1 MSTLTVK
8 INWLKMNSKYFILL
22 FFLSGTALRAQ
33 ESPERINEVFRAYS
47 MATSKQDSIQSYND
61 RLSDKVSMATYREE
75 LISSSGK
82 NGLASVL
89 VSLGTGIG
97 SLALAV
103 QGETSASYVL
113 SVAGQTVSAILLA
126 RAFIL
131 LSKAGEELADER
143 LAREGIPVN

>member
-1 MSTLTVK
+1 MIKFYFS
-8 INWLKMNSKYFILL
+8 FILL
-22 FFLSGTALRAQ
+22 GYSSFLFAQ

-61 RLSDKVSMATYREE
+61 RLVDIVSMATYREE

-82 NGLASVL
+82 SGLASVL

>member
-1 MSTLTVK
+1 MIKLYFT
-8 INWLKMNSKYFILL
+8 FILL
-22 FFLSGTALRAQ
+22 VCSSFLFAQ

-47 MATSKQDSIQSYND
+47 MVNLKQDSIQSNND
-61 RLSDKVSMATYREE
+61 RLADKVSMVTYREE

-82 NGLASVL
+82 SGLASVL
-89 VSLGTGIG
+89 VSLGTSIG

-126 RAFIL
+126 RSFVL
-131 LSKAGEELADER
+131 LSKAGEELANER
-143 LAREGIPVN
+143 LEKESIPVN

>member
-1 MSTLTVK
+1 
-8 INWLKMNSKYFILL
+8 MNKFYFSFILL
-22 FFLSGTALRAQ
+22 VYSSFLFAQ

-61 RLSDKVSMATYREE
+61 RLVDIVSMATYREE

-82 NGLASVL
+82 SGLASVL

>member
-1 MSTLTVK
+1 MIKLYFT
-8 INWLKMNSKYFILL
+8 FILL
-22 FFLSGTALRAQ
+22 GCTFLFAQ

-47 MATSKQDSIQSYND
+47 MVNLKQDSIQSYND
-61 RLSDKVSMATYREE
+61 RLADKVSMVTYREE

-82 NGLASVL
+82 SGLASVL
-89 VSLGTGIG
+89 VSLGTSIG

-126 RAFIL
+126 RSFVL
-131 LSKAGEELADER
+131 LSKAGEELANER
-143 LAREGIPVN
+143 LEKESIPVN

>member
-1 MSTLTVK
+1 
-8 INWLKMNSKYFILL
+8 
-22 FFLSGTALRAQ
+22 
-33 ESPERINEVFRAYS
+33 

-61 RLSDKVSMATYREE
+61 RLLDKVSMATYREE

-82 NGLASVL
+82 SGLASVL
-89 VSLGTGIG
+89 VSLGAGIG